1 MGMLLAS
8 APLLKSPA
16 RVFFYVP
23 AFDPSPTGKIIFIFN
38 IFVISSKIKA
48 SILLAKLTS
57 W

>member
-23 AFDPSPTGKIIFIFN
+23 AFDPSQTGKIIFIFN